1 MTSGELDLI
10 VIGAGSAGSAVAA
23 FASADKNLSVLLVEA
38 GPDYPDSSELP
49 DDLAD
54 GNGLSLTDHDWRLRY
69 RPSPEGQGGQAYT
82 RGKVIGGSSA
92 VNTCIALRGDRADYE
107 EWAEIAGDAWRWS
120 ECLPYFI
127 DLESDQD
134 FGEVAHHGGSG
145 PLPVRRHRP
154 EEWVHVQAAVVE
166 ACRKRGY
173 EERADFNDPDPAI
186 SSGTGAFPMNKLV
199 DPLPSRV
206 GRRVSSATAFLTPEV
221 RARPNLMIRPNSSV
235 KRVVVD
241 SGQVTGIEI
250 AQGRNTE
257 FIRCRNVVVSA
268 GTVMTP
274 AILVR
279 SGIGPEATLTNL
291 SIPVASARDGVG
303 RIYDHPVCIV
313 LFKAKPG
320 VVTPG
325 EPIVQTTLR
334 WTSSLMRDEGERE
347 ANDMQ
352 LEPVSYIP
360 GAGEAFVAVNAIV
373 ERSFSQ
379 GWVKVVSAEA
389 SAHPVV
395 ETEMLSDERD
405 LERMLEGVRL
415 VMELARGSEFADVAT
430 ELYYPKEEDIFSSDS
445 DAKTWMRSHVMT
457 GYHPAG
463 TARMGASADDPNAVV
478 DQYGRVFGVNGL
490 RVADAS
496 IMPMIIRCNLNLT
509 SMMIGMRMGDW
520 IREELAS

>member
-1 MTSGELDLI
+1 MTPTELDLI

-23 FASADKNLSVLLVEA
+23 HASADKNLSVLLVEA
-38 GPDYPDSSELP
+38 GPDYPDSAALP
-49 DDLAD
+49 NDLAD
-54 GNGLSLTDHDWRLRY
+54 GNNLSLTDHDWQLRY
-69 RPSPEGQGGQAYT
+69 RPSPQGQSGQAYT
-82 RGKVIGGSSA
+82 RGKVVGGSSA

-127 DLESDQD
+127 ALESDQD
-134 FGEVAHHGGSG
+134 FGEEPHHGNAG

-154 EEWVHVQAAVVE
+154 EEWVHVQAAMVE
-166 ACRKRGY
+166 ACRRHGF
-173 EERADFNDPDPAI
+173 EERADFNDPDPVS

-199 DPLPSRV
+199 EPLPSRI

-221 RARPNLMIRPNSSV
+221 RSRPNLMIRPNSAV

-250 AQGRNTE
+250 AQGRNID

-274 AILVR
+274 AILIR
-279 SGIGPEATLTNL
+279 SGIGPQATLSNL
-291 SIPVASARDGVG
+291 SIPVVSQREGVG

-313 LFKAKPG
+313 LFRAKPG

-334 WTSSLMRDEGERE
+334 WTSLLMRDKGERE

-379 GWVKVVSAEA
+379 GWVKVVSAET
-389 SAHPVV
+389 SAHPII
-395 ETEMLSDERD
+395 ETEMLSDDRD
-405 LERMLEGVRL
+405 LVRMLEGVRL
-415 VMELARGSEFADVAT
+415 VMELARGPELADVVS
-430 ELYYPKEEDIFSSDS
+430 ELYYPKEEDIFASDT

-457 GYHPAG
+457 GFHPAG

-520 IREELAS
+520 MREELAS